1 MEIIIVV
8 VILTVIVP
16 MCIMWYPLL
25 KSTTTKPCWR
35 CKHSILYDG
44 FNCCY
49 RCRSKIDGEPRLCS
63 YARGSFECRFK
74 ERDGY

>member
-1 MEIIIVV
+1 MEIIIVIITLIV
-8 VILTVIVP
+8 VVP
-16 MCIMWYPLL
+16 MYIIWYPLL

-44 FNCCY
+44 FSSCS
-49 RCRSKIDGEPRLCS
+49 RCRSKIDGEPQLCL
-63 YARGSFECRFK
+63 YARRSFKCRFK